1 MRKLSILT
9 LLTPAILLLSLMVSP
24 ATATSLDTTLRA
36 ALGNS
41 LTLQSARQDWLAAH
55 EEIGT
60 AASTSEWRTGG
71 TVTGTQT
78 KKDAANAR
86 KSGFLDS
93 QSANATLSL
102 SRNLYD
108 GGQTKENTTL
118 RQLQTIFPRQDIA
131 SPNSRC

>member
-24 ATATSLDTTLRA
+24 AKATSLDTTLRA

-60 AASTSEWRTGG
+60 AVSTSEWRTGG

-86 KSGFLDS
+86 KV
-93 QSANATLSL
+93 
-102 SRNLYD
+102 R
-108 GGQTKENTTL
+108 
-118 RQLQTIFPRQDIA
+118 FP
-131 SPNSRC
+131 